1 MDLWV
6 ATHPEVDFGRCPN
19 SMSILEEKLGSG
31 GSERLRLDGERVRS
45 YKIKGKA
52 LQGWVRDKVPKAM
65 AGVEVK
71 VV

>member
-1 MDLWV
+1 
-6 ATHPEVDFGRCPN
+6 
-19 SMSILEEKLGSG
+19 MSVLEEKLGSG
-31 GSERLRLDGERVRS
+31 SSERLRLDGERVGS

-71 VV
+71 VVWNL